1 MARPDTRAWKRALAA
16 AEGGHADGNMLEAAR
31 ASALL
36 LLARSVAMGHSR
48 LAVLR
53 LLAAARVEA
62 EIPSGHWSYCQAQAN
77 SSPDSQIRSAYLE
90 AERLRGAKTQG
101 GAPRRFTVSALEGR
115 PNGC

>member
-1 MARPDTRAWKRALAA
+1 VARPDTRAWKRALAA

-53 LLAAARVEA
+53 LLAAARVDA
-62 EIPSGHWSYCQAQAN
+62 DIPIGHWSYCQALAN
-77 SSPDSQIRSAYLE
+77 SSPDPQVRSAYLE
-90 AERLRGAKTQG
+90 AERLRGAKAEG
-101 GAPRRFTVSALEGR
+101 GAPRRFAASALQAR
-115 PNGC
+115 PNDR